1 MRRRSFRTLVLPA
14 LMMAFVAMLLSPL
27 STFAAATSSS
37 SHGVPHFFWHSNLRS
52 QMSKTA
58 SVRPHASSNNLIY
71 NGGQV
76 EYGTTTVYAIFWE
89 PTGSVSANYN
99 SLILRY
105 FKDVGA
111 TGLYRNNTQYKDS
124 SGRAASGA
132 VLGGSWV
139 DTSSY
144 PESPLLDSDI
154 QAEAARAQSVKGWKA
169 SIHNIFFVFTEQGQ
183 DLCFDSAGSQ
193 CASNTFCAY
202 HSNNGSTLYAAMPY
216 AASFSCNPGSSP
228 NNDDADQTINVTS
241 HEQMEA
247 ATDPNG
253 DAWLDSSGQEIGDK
267 CAWTFGSLNSKGGD
281 VTWSGH
287 SYIVQKEW
295 DNKIGGCALTGP

>member
-1 MRRRSFRTLVLPA
+1 
-14 LMMAFVAMLLSPL
+14 
-27 STFAAATSSS
+27 
-37 SHGVPHFFWHSNLRS
+37 
-52 QMSKTA
+52 MSKTA